1 MSRDLPSYIAAK
13 TTVVRPS
20 ASWFSARCSPHWH
33 PGRCRSSCS
42 LAAHLIRMVYVPEED
57 NVGVEW
63 KKGFASRWARDESP
77 CPGLE
82 LTDVAGGGICVINV
96 LKDTIQLGDNISREI
111 EASHVLGQYFSLD
124 FVSFLPSLITLTK
137 AWLFESV
144 LLYVLTLLVSVE
156 SWQNMY
162 FSFKH
167 AALVQP
173 TPTYGFIN

>member
-1 MSRDLPSYIAAK
+1 M
-13 TTVVRPS
+13 
-20 ASWFSARCSPHWH
+20 
-33 PGRCRSSCS
+33 
-42 LAAHLIRMVYVPEED
+42 
-57 NVGVEW
+57 
-63 KKGFASRWARDESP
+63 
-77 CPGLE
+77 E